1 MERITSVA
9 NMEDGTTKTNQNGIL
24 KIAEDKA
31 AKVLMA
37 AKLRYCERCQK
48 REQLKTEVEDQ
59 C

>member
-9 NMEDGTTKTNQNGIL
+9 NMEDGKTKTNQNGIL

-37 AKLRYCERCQK
+37 AKLRYCERRQK